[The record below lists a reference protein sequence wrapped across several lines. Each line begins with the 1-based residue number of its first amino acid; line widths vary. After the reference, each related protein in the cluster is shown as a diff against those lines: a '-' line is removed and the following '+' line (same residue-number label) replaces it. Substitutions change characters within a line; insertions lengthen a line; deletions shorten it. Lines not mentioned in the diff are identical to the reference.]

1 MEVPAMGA
9 VTIVLLNQKGGVGKT
24 STTHH
29 LAGTLSQMGKRVLLI
44 DNDPQASLT
53 QGLWGPSVTRGL
65 EPEATIW
72 AVYAQGSPPAQVT
85 HPTALT
91 GVDLVPGCRLN
102 TKFNNGDPQREPY
115 EYQTALRELVIST
128 RDNYDLILVDCPPNL
143 HLCSWAALAA
153 ADHIVIPLQPE
164 DYGAQGIID
173 VQESIAAVRAAINPA
188 LGLCGYLITM
198 FEPRKSV
205 HQYYETTLRE
215 AYGEAVFTAK
225 VPRLADFPEAILQR
239 QAVAQFKPRGAA
251 AKAIKALADE
261 LLTRVNAARCG
272 VQGEAA

>member
-1 MEVPAMGA
+1 MEVLYMGA

-53 QGLWGPSVTRGL
+53 QGLWGPTVTRGL
-65 EPEATIW
+65 EPETTVW
-72 AVYAQGSPPAQVT
+72 AVYAQGAPPEQVT
-85 HPTALT
+85 HTTTLP

-102 TKFNNGDPQREPY
+102 TKFNNGDPQAEPY
-115 EYQTALRELVIST
+115 EYQSALRELVAAT
-128 RDNYDLILVDCPPNL
+128 TNNYDLILIDCPPNL

-173 VQESIAAVRAAINPA
+173 VQESIEAVRAVINPS
-188 LGLCGYLITM
+188 LGLLGYVITM

-225 VPRLADFPEAILQR
+225 VPRLADFPEAILRR
-239 QAVAQFKPRGAA
+239 QAVAQFKPRGAS
-251 AKAIKALADE
+251 AKAVKALADE
-261 LLTRVNAARCG
+261 LLSRVDAARRG
-272 VQGEAA
+272 VQVEAA